1 MMFKNKYL
9 LLPIL
14 AISVFLYSCGLESMA
29 NKFKTVGIVAT
40 PTQVEV
46 HGGKVAVEL
55 KVEIPE
61 KYFVK
66 NASAKFKAYLAEST
80 TSPTKHFFKT
90 ITLQGEQISIDGIT
104 IGNASGGKFTYTD
117 EISYDKS
124 MFSHD
129 LFVTAEATIGDKSKD
144 LGSLKIADGVMATST
159 RVVNDETPAFS
170 AHGYETETILEETAT
185 IYFTVNQSNVRYSQ
199 KSSEEVAK
207 LKEFANLGY
216 KTKSIEVASYAS
228 PEGSLDLNSKVS
240 DDRAKSTFN
249 YAKRLMRQIKIDAY
263 NNDDIYVQSSKG
275 EDWKGFNSLV
285 ESSKMKDRSKVLNI
299 VRNNKDPQKR
309 EQAIRDMAE
318 IYDALTDDVLPK
330 LRKASIKISSYQPK
344 KTQEDIISLSI
355 EDPTQL
361 SLNEMLYASAS
372 IDDVNIKTTIYK
384 TASKMF
390 PMDHRPL
397 NNLASIYIQNKDLS
411 NAKEHLDK
419 ANAISSGESEV
430 LENYGVIAAIEG
442 DLEKAQTLYTQAK
455 SQSSNQA
462 ILDLRKGN
470 YKSASNSIKGLGHN
484 AVLAKI
490 LNGEQS
496 SYTDQTDS
504 QGQYLN
510 AIVAARKNDKAK
522 VISFLTKAISS
533 DASFKAD
540 AKEDI
545 EFASYKADVDF
556 LELVK

>member
-1 MMFKNKYL
+1 MFKNKYL

-14 AISVFLYSCGLESMA
+14 AISVFLHSCGLESMA

-80 TSPTKHFFKT
+80 TTPTKHFFKT